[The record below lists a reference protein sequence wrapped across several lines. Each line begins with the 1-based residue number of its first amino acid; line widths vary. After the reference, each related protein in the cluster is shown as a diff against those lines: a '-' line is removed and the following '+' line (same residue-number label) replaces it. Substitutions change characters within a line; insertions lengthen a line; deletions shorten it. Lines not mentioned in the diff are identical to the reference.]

1 MIIKIQ
7 HIPQLIIIIQCLT
20 YVLFFFSWKGFSQKT
35 NRSQLIFFLLLTFQ
49 MLGLLSAQ
57 NGFYPQIFQRI
68 NIIYGF
74 AYAPLFYFYTR
85 ELLYEKKNSQKHH
98 LIHGVPLLVSI
109 IVIFSNI
116 TINYFVVYVLYLF
129 ITTTYFI
136 LSGRLINDFTK
147 ITLQTRSLI
156 NTQRL
161 YLLRWLFGL
170 YLLVLIADIVQ
181 FLSENTSFFSYDI
194 PVLKILVFA
203 FVLLLVNLMFYF
215 SVFHATSLFAISEDE
230 KTFIPDTLILQP
242 EQITVSKTTGNAKEP
257 DPDILI
263 MLEELQKYMQSEKPY
278 LNASLT
284 LKDLG
289 AALNIQPRVLSQ
301 MINNYL
307 DTNFSNYINTLRVQE
322 VAERLKNP
330 QDEKETIAEVMY
342 TCGFNTKSAFF
353 TAFKK
358 QFGIAPKQYKEQEAN
373 KKNDSI

>member
-1 MIIKIQ
+1 
-7 HIPQLIIIIQCLT
+7 
-20 YVLFFFSWKGFSQKT
+20 
-35 NRSQLIFFLLLTFQ
+35 

-98 LIHGVPLLVSI
+98 LIHVVPLLVSL

-116 TINYFVVYVLYLF
+116 TVNYFFVYVLYLV

-136 LSGRLINDFTK
+136 LSGRLINDFAK

-161 YLLRWLFGL
+161 YFLRWLFGI
-170 YLLVLIADIVQ
+170 YLLVLIADSVQ
-181 FLSENTSFFSYDI
+181 FLSENTELFSYVG
-194 PVLKILVFA
+194 PVFRILVFV
-203 FVLLLVNLMFYF
+203 FVLLLVNVMFYF
-215 SVFHATSLFAISEDE
+215 SVFHATSLHAISEEE
-230 KTFIPDTLILQP
+230 KTLIHDNPILQP
-242 EQITVSKTTGNAKEP
+242 ELVTGNITSERKKEP

-263 MLEELQKYMQSEKPY
+263 MLKELHKYMQREKPY

-289 AALNIQPRVLSQ
+289 AALNIQPRVLSH

-322 VAERLKNP
+322 AAEKLRT
-330 QDEKETIAEVMY
+330 QEDEKETIAEVMY

-358 QFGIAPKQYKEQEAN
+358 QFGIAPKQYKEQQAN
-373 KKNDSI
+373 KNK